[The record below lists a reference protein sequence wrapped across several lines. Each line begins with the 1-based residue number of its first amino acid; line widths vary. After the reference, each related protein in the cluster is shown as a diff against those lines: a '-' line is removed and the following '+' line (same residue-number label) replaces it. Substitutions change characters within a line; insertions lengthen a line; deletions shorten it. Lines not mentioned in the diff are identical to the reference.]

1 MLACWSDAVL
11 RCLQCIYTVV
21 AKLGLHNYCEKICIA
36 IIILSGFIM
45 VRFVCRFKKCVYVLL
60 QAGAS
65 TNAVTAD
72 GWTPAHFACETG
84 QVQKKSGLFIR

>member
-1 MLACWSDAVL
+1 
-11 RCLQCIYTVV
+11 
-21 AKLGLHNYCEKICIA
+21 
-36 IIILSGFIM
+36 M

>member
-1 MLACWSDAVL
+1 
-11 RCLQCIYTVV
+11 
-21 AKLGLHNYCEKICIA
+21 
-36 IIILSGFIM
+36 M

-84 QVQKKSGLFIR
+84 QVQKNLACLFASFKA